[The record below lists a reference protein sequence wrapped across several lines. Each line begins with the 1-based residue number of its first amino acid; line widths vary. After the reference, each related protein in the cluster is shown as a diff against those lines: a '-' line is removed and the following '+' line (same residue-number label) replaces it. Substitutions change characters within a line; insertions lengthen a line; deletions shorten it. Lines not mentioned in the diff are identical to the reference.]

1 MRALFLTLPLL
12 VACGGPA
19 AAPHVLPHPSA
30 STSTGAP
37 VSTTTPLPSS
47 LPPFAEM
54 PAPGVRGSTKA
65 KVKQDPSFEACYRTI
80 KGKGTDLAADA
91 TRLGQAC
98 AGATKSKQVGAPFR
112 GKLEDSAGHQEFKFR
127 AEANHCYRI
136 YSASSADIVDLA
148 IAMRDSKGDM
158 VVDAST
164 DVVPR
169 DGAVCFTEADEVTL
183 LVSVGRGKGNM
194 VLQVWAD

>member
-1 MRALFLTLPLL
+1 MRAPLLVLPLL

-19 AAPHVLPHPSA
+19 AAPHVLPQPSA
-30 STSTGAP
+30 SSSAGAP

-54 PAPGVRGSTKA
+54 PPLGVRGSTKA
-65 KVKQDPSFEACYRTI
+65 KVKQDPAYEACYRST

-91 TRLGQAC
+91 ARLGQAC
-98 AGATKSKQVGAPFR
+98 ASVTKSKQVGALFR

-127 AEANHCYRI
+127 ADANHCYRV
-136 YSASSADIVDLA
+136 YSASSAEIVDLA

-158 VVDAST
+158 VVDAAT

-194 VLQVWAD
+194 VLAVWAD